1 MADSFGTVEISIIAA
16 TLLGP
21 ILAVQ
26 AQRLVDIWREQSSR
40 RLRIFHVLMATR
52 AANLSAMHVE
62 ALNAIPIEFHGKK
75 RQYREVVDTWRQYL
89 DHLTNGDPELEAW
102 GTRRQ
107 DLFIELLWKLS
118 QALRYQF
125 TKVELQREV
134 YSPRAHAT
142 VEADQ
147 EVIRRG
153 MSALFKGEASLPL
166 DIKSIPT
173 SPEVAQKQG
182 QLQDLLLAWLAG
194 QASVKVDV
202 ADQEK

>member
-1 MADSFGTVEISIIAA
+1 MEDSFGAVEISIIAA

-21 ILAVQ
+21 VLAVQ
-26 AQRLVDIWREQSSR
+26 AQRVVDIWREQSGR

-62 ALNAIPIEFHGKK
+62 ALNAIPIEFHGRK
-75 RQYREVVDTWRQYL
+75 RQYKDVVDAWRQYL
-89 DHLTNGDPELEAW
+89 DHLINGDPQLEIW

-107 DLFIELLWKLS
+107 ELFIELLWKLS
-118 QALRYQF
+118 QALKYNF

-134 YSPRAHAT
+134 YSPRAHAN

-153 MSALFKGEASLPL
+153 VSALFRGEAALPL
-166 DIKSIPT
+166 DIKTFPT
-173 SPEVAQKQG
+173 SPEVLEKQG
-182 QLQDLLLAWLAG
+182 RLQDLLLAWLAG
-194 QASVKVDV
+194 QAVKVDV